1 MSPKTA
7 TFSRTDINTGLRGFF
22 YWIVFMGG
30 YWQTALASS
39 PIFVGYVL
47 ALGASDSA
55 PSDFISLLYLM
66 GLLQL
71 VSHLFTNR
79 IRNKKLLVIVSGIM
93 EPGTLILLII
103 LPFFVS
109 KHEMIILIP
118 FIIML
123 SAGFAH
129 LANPLLNAWYGSL
142 IPDSIRASYIGRR
155 IMISQLT
162 AIIAMFAAGQIV
174 DMFKG
179 LTGFYITFALGII
192 LAVIAYLSLSP
203 VRYTPQISSRQIKFG
218 DIFRIPKE
226 NSQFSIL
233 CLFYGVWSIGFY
245 IALPNLNVLM
255 IRHLHLSYSMV
266 ALYTNCQLVMMLV
279 GYFFWPRYIQ
289 KFGPKP
295 VLKLILIPLSLVPLV
310 WFLAEPSNHYILAPA
325 MMLYGFTTSGTIVSS
340 NTHLFTILPK
350 DERSPAYMVFWLV
363 TVFLS
368 MALGPKLGS
377 IIISLSQG
385 LNLTWGFVTVM
396 NVKLALLVVSVSFL
410 ASFFILLKIKEKEH
424 VPSRVLVDEIFR
436 RNPVSLAYNMFVLER
451 SGSEDTRADALE
463 KLGKTRGAVA
473 FDTIADAL
481 EDISPVVRRQ
491 AAASIGETRLPEAVA
506 PLAGII
512 RDPESDIKSE
522 AVSSLG
528 MIDTPESRQEIFTAL
543 INNDPSVRAAAVRA
557 LGRFNNDDVEEKLL
571 ELVLTERDPVV
582 FTSLADTIADR
593 KDLRA
598 VEALLR
604 GREFFQSP
612 KIRKQIL
619 HSLACMFGAG
629 DEYYS
634 LISSTREK
642 AAIKTGEYLDGLL
655 VQIVKNGGDMP
666 QDIVQCVGDLAEAF
680 NENDTSVFLE
690 CAERLA
696 ILSESLEVDDENLK
710 AVAFTMHS
718 LVNIKRE
725 GKTPNLPGK
734 AFIAVCAGMIVR
746 NGMKKKP
753 LIDPVDFS

>member
-1 MSPKTA
+1 MDSLLMSPRTSL
-7 TFSRTDINTGLRGFF
+7 FSRSDINTGLNGFF

-47 ALGASDSA
+47 ALGASESA

-79 IRNKKLLVIVSGIM
+79 IRNKKLLVIASGVM
-93 EPGTLILLII
+93 EPGTLILLIV
-103 LPFFVS
+103 LPFFIS
-109 KHEMIILIP
+109 KHEMIVFIP

-174 DMFKG
+174 DMFSG

-192 LAVIAYLSLSP
+192 LAITAYLSLIP
-203 VRYTPQISSRQIKFG
+203 VKYTPNISNRHIRFG

-226 NSQFSIL
+226 NSQFTIL
-233 CLFYGVWSIGFY
+233 CVFYGVWSIGFY

-255 IRHLHLSYSMV
+255 IRHLHLSYSTV
-266 ALYTNCQLVMMLV
+266 ALYTNCQLIMMLV

-289 KFGPKP
+289 KFGPKS
-295 VLKLILIPLSLVPLV
+295 VLKLILLPLALVPLV
-310 WFLAEPSNHYILAPA
+310 WFLAEPSNNYILAPA
-325 MMLYGFTTSGTIVSS
+325 MMLYGFTASGTIVSA

-350 DERSPAYMVFWLV
+350 DDRAPAYMVFWSV
-363 TVFLS
+363 IVFLS
-368 MALGPKLGS
+368 MAIGPKLGA
-377 IIISLSQG
+377 IIISLFHG
-385 LNLTWGFVTVM
+385 LHMTIGFVTVM
-396 NVKLALLVVSVSFL
+396 NVKLTLLVVSLSFI
-410 ASFFILLKIKEKEH
+410 ASFFILIKIKEKE
-424 VPSRVLVDEIFR
+424 PISSRVLIDEIFR

-451 SGSEDTRADALE
+451 SGSESIRADALE

-473 FDTIADAL
+473 FDTLAGAL
-481 EDISPVVRRQ
+481 EDISPVVRRK
-491 AAASIGETRLPEAVA
+491 AASSIGETRLPEAVA

-512 RDPESDIKSE
+512 RNPESDIKRE
-522 AVSSLG
+522 AVTSLG
-528 MIDTPESRQEIFTAL
+528 LIDTPESLQAITAAL
-543 INNDPSVRAAAVRA
+543 SESDPTVRAAAVRA
-557 LGRFNNDDVEEKLL
+557 LGRFNDKGVEEKLL
-571 ELVLTERDPVV
+571 ELIGSERDPLV
-582 FTSLADTIADR
+582 FTALADTIADR
-593 KDLRA
+593 RDLRA
-598 VEALLR
+598 VEPLLR
-604 GREFFQSP
+604 GREIYQSP

-629 DEYYS
+629 NEYYS
-634 LISSTREK
+634 IISSSREK
-642 AAIKTGEYLDGLL
+642 AAIKTAEYLDRMLAQVVRDGWNIPEEMVLC
-655 VQIVKNGGDMP
+655 IAN
-666 QDIVQCVGDLAEAF
+666 LAEAF
-680 NENDTSVFLE
+680 SGSETSAFLD
-690 CAERLA
+690 CAERIA
-696 ILSESLEVDDENLK
+696 SLSESMEGADENIKVIAL
-710 AVAFTMHS
+710 TMHS

-725 GKTPNLPGK
+725 GRIPNLPGK
-734 AFIAVCAGMIVR
+734 AFLAVCAGMIVR
-746 NGMKKKP
+746 NMMEKKNH
-753 LIDPVDFS
+753 